1 MLTGTWLAVTT
12 INNVI
17 KRNKTMD
24 AVIFKKLVSKMPL
37 GKKLPDAHYLHQD
50 SFSEIDKQL
59 SSFIFAVSTAL
70 KVPHDQ
76 WNVVKLNKNEFK
88 LSLLS
93 YPTFFI
99 DAYPAL
105 TQSVT
110 VDLSKLEHRV
120 TQYVASDNPPI
131 LHRKETML
139 PKTHWAYDDC
149 VMITQEGENAGLY
162 DNSRMIGFK
171 QSWENIIAK
180 HGYELV
186 DGRLFRSSAVT
197 ATISDDNKSDIDRHK
212 TALVRHELSSPMKH
226 LAKQGYLN
234 GDYSIFDYGCGR
246 GDDLRELQAHGL
258 EALGWDP
265 NFLPEADKEPSDVVN
280 IGFVI
285 NVIED
290 ATERSE
296 ALLGA
301 WHLTK
306 KLLVVSAMLAND
318 SFISQFTPY
327 KDGII
332 TSRNTF
338 QKYYAQAELK
348 GYIERTLDE
357 NAIAVAPGIYYIFR
371 DKIEEQRF
379 LAKRHQRHHQWH
391 QITTPTP
398 TSEEQARLLFTQHQT
413 LLSAFWDRC
422 LELGRLPVDD
432 EFAESTNIS
441 MHFGNAKKA
450 FKLLIQVQGKAAE
463 LEFEQAIA
471 LRREDL
477 LVYFALS
484 QFEQHKGYSRLPDEQ
499 KRDIKIFFDTYK
511 VAINEAKVLLFAI
524 ADTQLIEQACID
536 AHDNKLPASKLNS
549 GHSLEFHKKYLSY
562 LPALLRVYVGAAVQ
576 LYGEL
581 DEIDLVKIHIT
592 SGKVSFMGYD
602 NFDTSPLPTLRERI
616 KVKMWQLDVDF
627 FDYVEVD
634 KRPVLM
640 DKHCYLQV
648 KDPCYRKQLIFEQ
661 KLQSMLI
668 KETDEL
674 ANLSLQYIE
683 SILKKLNKIIVNL
696 TIKSGKV
703 Q

>member
-1 MLTGTWLAVTT
+1 MNATQ
-12 INNVI
+12 
-17 KRNKTMD
+17 
-24 AVIFKKLVSKMPL
+24 FQELVSKMPI
-37 GKKLPDAHYLHQD
+37 GKKLPDANYLHKAG
-50 SFSEIDKQL
+50 FCEIAPEL
-59 SSFIFAVSTAL
+59 ALFIHAVANAL
-70 KVPHDQ
+70 KINENEWHI
-76 WNVVKLNKNEFK
+76 VKLNKNEFK
-88 LSLLS
+88 LSLLC
-93 YPTFFI
+93 YPTFF
-99 DAYPAL
+99 DESYPAL

-110 VDLSKLEHRV
+110 VDLTKLSHRV
-120 TQYVASDNPPI
+120 TQYQASDNPPI
-131 LHRKETML
+131 LHRKEMMI
-139 PKTHWAYDDC
+139 PSSHEAYEMFKA
-149 VMITQEGENAGLY
+149 VTQEGENAGLY

-171 QSWENIIAK
+171 QSWEKIIAT

-186 DGRLFRSSAVT
+186 DGRLFRASALT
-197 ATISDDNKSDIDRHK
+197 YDQGMGDNIDRHK

-234 GDYSIFDYGCGR
+234 GDYCVFDYGCGR

-258 EALGWDP
+258 DALGWDP
-265 NFLPEADKEPSDVVN
+265 NFLPDADKVVSDLVN

-290 ATERSE
+290 TIERTE
-296 ALLGA
+296 AIIGA
-301 WHLTK
+301 WHLTS

-318 SFISQFTPY
+318 AFINQFTPY
-327 KDGII
+327 KDGVI

-357 NAIAVAPGIYYIFR
+357 NAIAVAPGIYYVFR

-379 LAKRHQRHHQWH
+379 LANRHKRHHQWQ
-391 QITTPTP
+391 QITTPMP
-398 TSEEQARLLFTQHQT
+398 TSEEQARLLFTQHQA
-413 LLSAFWDRC
+413 LLNDFWDRC
-422 LELGRLPVDD
+422 LVLGRLPVDE
-432 EFAESTNIS
+432 EFTDSANIK

-450 FKLLIQVQGKAAE
+450 FKLLIQVQGESAE
-463 LEFEQAIA
+463 QEFKQAIA

-484 QFEQHKGYSRLPDEQ
+484 QFEQYKGYSRLPDEQ

-511 VAINEAKVLLFAI
+511 VAISEAKILLFSI
-524 ADTQLIEQACID
+524 SDTQLIEQACID
-536 AHDNKLPASKLNS
+536 AHKNKLPASKLNT
-549 GHSLEFHKKYLSY
+549 GHSLEFHKKFLSY

-627 FDYVEVD
+627 FDYVDVHN
-634 KRPVLM
+634 RPVLPYKSEYIDDSFVDYKAQISF
-640 DKHCYLQV
+640 DKRMKKEGL
-648 KDPCYRKQLIFEQ
+648 FENGDA
-661 KLQSMLI
+661 S
-668 KETDEL
+668 TSL
-674 ANLSLQYIE
+674 ATLTSALNEKHLS
-683 SILKKLNKIIVNL
+683 
-696 TIKSGKV
+696 IKSYRFYFI
-703 Q
+703 

>member
-1 MLTGTWLAVTT
+1 
-12 INNVI
+12 
-17 KRNKTMD
+17 MD
-24 AVIFKKLVSKMPL
+24 AVLFKKLVTTMSL

-50 SFSEIDKQL
+50 GFAEIDKQL
-59 SSFIFAVSTAL
+59 SGFIIAVSNAL
-70 KVPHDQ
+70 KISIDDWQVI
-76 WNVVKLNKNEFK
+76 KLSKNEFK

-93 YPTFFI
+93 YPTFFSE
-99 DAYPAL
+99 AYPAL

-110 VDLSKLEHRV
+110 VDLSKLEHRI
-120 TQYVASDNPPI
+120 TQYLSSDNPPI

-139 PKTHWAYDDC
+139 PSSHPCYQEFVA
-149 VMITQEGENAGLY
+149 ITQEGENAGLY
-162 DNSRMIGFK
+162 TKSRMIGFK
-171 QSWENIIAK
+171 QSWGKIIQQ

-186 DGRLFRSSAVT
+186 DGRLFRSSSFT
-197 ATISDDNKSDIDRHK
+197 SENNDDSNIDRHK
-212 TALVRHELSSPMKH
+212 TALVRHDLSSPMKH
-226 LAKQGYLN
+226 LAKQSYLN
-234 GDYSIFDYGCGR
+234 GDYSVFDYGCGR

-265 NFLPEADKEPSDVVN
+265 NFCPDSDKVESDIVN

-290 ATERSE
+290 AIERTEAIR
-296 ALLGA
+296 GA
-301 WHLTK
+301 WHLSR

-318 SFISQFTPY
+318 SFISQFTAY
-327 KDGII
+327 KDGVI

-413 LLSAFWDRC
+413 LLTAFWDRC
-422 LELGRLPVDD
+422 LELGRIPVDD
-432 EFAESTNIS
+432 EFAESANIK
-441 MHFGNAKKA
+441 MHFGNAKRA
-450 FKLLIQVQGKAAE
+450 FKLLIQVQGGSAE

-511 VAINEAKVLLFAI
+511 VAISEAKVLLFAI

-536 AHDNKLPASKLNS
+536 AHDKKLPASKLNN

-640 DKHCYLQV
+640 DKHCYV
-648 KDPCYRKQLIFEQ
+648 TK
-661 KLQSMLI
+661 
-668 KETDEL
+668 
-674 ANLSLQYIE
+674 
-683 SILKKLNKIIVNL
+683 
-696 TIKSGKV
+696 
-703 Q
+703 

>member
-1 MLTGTWLAVTT
+1 MNASLF
-12 INNVI
+12 
-17 KRNKTMD
+17 KT
-24 AVIFKKLVSKMPL
+24 LVANMPI
-37 GKKLPDAHYLHQD
+37 GKKLPDAFYLHKCAL
-50 SFSEIDKQL
+50 SELEPSLEK
-59 SSFIFAVSTAL
+59 FIFAVGNAL
-70 KVPHDQ
+70 KIPDEDWHI
-76 WNVVKLNKNEFK
+76 VKLSRNEFK

-93 YPTFFI
+93 YPSFF
-99 DAYPAL
+99 DESYPAL

-110 VDLSKLEHRV
+110 VNLAKLEHRV
-120 TQYVASDNPPI
+120 TQYESSDNPPI
-131 LHRKETML
+131 LHRKETL
-139 PKTHWAYDDC
+139 ISKKHPAHDDF
-149 VMITQEGENAGLY
+149 VQLTQEGENAGLY
-162 DNSRMIGFK
+162 ANSRMIGFK
-171 QSWENIIAK
+171 QSWENIIQT

-186 DGRLFRSSAVT
+186 DGRLFRASSFSGIQDSNT
-197 ATISDDNKSDIDRHK
+197 QETDKKNSIDRHK

-234 GDYSIFDYGCGR
+234 GDYSVFDYGCGR

-265 NFLPEADKEPSDVVN
+265 NFCPEADKLESDIVN

-290 ATERSE
+290 AVERSE
-296 ALLGA
+296 AIRGA
-301 WHLTK
+301 WQLSN

-318 SFISQFTPY
+318 SFISQFTAF
-327 KDGII
+327 KDGVI

-357 NAIAVAPGIYYIFR
+357 NAIAIAPGIYYIFR

-398 TSEEQARLLFTQHQT
+398 TSEVQARLLFTQHQT

-422 LELGRLPVDD
+422 LELGRIPVDE
-432 EFAESTNIS
+432 EFAESSNIK

-450 FKLLIQVQGKAAE
+450 FKLLIQVQGDAAE
-463 LEFEQAIA
+463 QEFNQAID

-484 QFEQHKGYSRLPDEQ
+484 QFEQHKGYSHLPDEQ

-511 VAINEAKVLLFAI
+511 VAISEAKILLFSI
-524 ADTQLIEQACID
+524 SDTQLIEQACID
-536 AHDNKLPASKLNS
+536 AHRNKLPASKLNS
-549 GHSLEFHKKYLSY
+549 GHSLEFHKKFLSY

-581 DEIDLVKIHIT
+581 DAIDLVKIHIT

-602 NFDTSPLPTLRERI
+602 NFDTNPLPTLRERI

-634 KRPVLM
+634 NRPVLILKSQFLDASFSDYKSQCLF
-640 DKHCYLQV
+640 DKN
-648 KDPCYRKQLIFEQ
+648 
-661 KLQSMLI
+661 LI
-668 KETDEL
+668 K
-674 ANLSLQYIE
+674 
-683 SILKKLNKIIVNL
+683 KKLITPPYSDISISTLMHELNTQQL
-696 TIKSGKV
+696 TIQGYHFSKIRNKN
-703 Q
+703 

>member
-1 MLTGTWLAVTT
+1 MNASLF
-12 INNVI
+12 NS
-17 KRNKTMD
+17 
-24 AVIFKKLVSKMPL
+24 LVANLPL
-37 GKKLPDAHYLHQD
+37 GKKLPDAFYLHKSALTELD
-50 SFSEIDKQL
+50 PSLEK
-59 SSFIFAVSTAL
+59 FIFAVGNAL
-70 KVPHDQ
+70 KIPEDDWH
-76 WNVVKLNKNEFK
+76 VVKLSRNEFK

-93 YPTFFI
+93 YPSFF
-99 DAYPAL
+99 DESYPAL

-110 VDLSKLEHRV
+110 VNLTKLEHRV
-120 TQYVASDNPPI
+120 SRYESSDNPPI
-131 LHRKETML
+131 LHRKETL
-139 PKTHWAYDDC
+139 IPYTHPAFDDF
-149 VMITQEGENAGLY
+149 VQLTQEGENAGLY
-162 DNSRMIGFK
+162 ANSRMIGFK

-180 HGYELV
+180 HGFELV
-186 DGRLFRSSAVT
+186 DGRLFRASSFT
-197 ATISDDNKSDIDRHK
+197 DTQGSDKTNSIDRHK

-226 LAKQGYLN
+226 LAKQGYLL

-265 NFLPEADKEPSDVVN
+265 NFCPEADKIESDIVN

-290 ATERSE
+290 AVERSE
-296 ALLGA
+296 AIRGA
-301 WHLTK
+301 WQLAN

-318 SFISQFTPY
+318 SFISQFTAY
-327 KDGII
+327 KDGVI

-357 NAIAVAPGIYYIFR
+357 NAIAVSPGIYYIFR

-398 TSEEQARLLFTQHQT
+398 ASEAQARLLFTQHQT
-413 LLSAFWDRC
+413 LLSAYWDRC
-422 LELGRLPVDD
+422 LALGRIPVDE
-432 EFAESTNIS
+432 EFAQSNDIKL
-441 MHFGNAKKA
+441 HFGNAKKA
-450 FKLLIQVQGKAAE
+450 LKLLIQVQGEEAE
-463 LEFEQAIA
+463 KEFEQAIA

-511 VAINEAKVLLFAI
+511 VAINEAKILLFSI
-524 ADTQLIEQACID
+524 SDTKLIEQACID
-536 AHDNKLPASKLNS
+536 AHDNKLPASKLNT
-549 GHSLEFHKKYLSY
+549 GHSLEFHKKFLSY

-634 KRPVLM
+634 KRPALILKSQFLDASFPDYKSQCLF
-640 DKHCYLQV
+640 DKN
-648 KDPCYRKQLIFEQ
+648 LIKK
-661 KLQSMLI
+661 KLITPPYSDITLSMLMI
-668 KETDEL
+668 Q
-674 ANLSLQYIE
+674 LSSQQL
-683 SILKKLNKIIVNL
+683 SIRGYRFSKNK
-696 TIKSGKV
+696 T
-703 Q
+703 

>member
-1 MLTGTWLAVTT
+1 
-12 INNVI
+12 
-17 KRNKTMD
+17 MD
-24 AVIFKKLVSKMPL
+24 AVLFKKLVTTMPL

-50 SFSEIDKQL
+50 GLTEIDKQL
-59 SSFIFAVSTAL
+59 SGFIIAVSNAL
-70 KVPHDQ
+70 KIPLDDWQVI
-76 WNVVKLNKNEFK
+76 KLSKAEFK

-93 YPTFFI
+93 YPTFFTE
-99 DAYPAL
+99 AYPAL

-110 VDLSKLEHRV
+110 VDLSKLEHRI
-120 TQYVASDNPPI
+120 TQYLSSDNPPI

-139 PKTHWAYDDC
+139 PNTHASYDEFEA
-149 VMITQEGENAGLY
+149 ITQEGENAGLY
-162 DNSRMIGFK
+162 TKSRMIGFK
-171 QSWENIIAK
+171 QSWEKIIQQ

-186 DGRLFRSSAVT
+186 DGRLFRSSSFA
-197 ATISDDNKSDIDRHK
+197 SENDDSCNIDRHK
-212 TALVRHELSSPMKH
+212 TALVRHDLSSPMKH
-226 LAKQGYLN
+226 LAKQNYLN
-234 GDYSIFDYGCGR
+234 GDYSVFDYGCGR

-265 NFLPEADKEPSDVVN
+265 NFCPDADKVESDIVN

-290 ATERSE
+290 AIERTEAMR
-296 ALLGA
+296 GA
-301 WHLTK
+301 WHLSR

-327 KDGII
+327 KDGVI

-398 TSEEQARLLFTQHQT
+398 TTEEQARLLFTQHQT
-413 LLSAFWDRC
+413 LLTAFWDRC

-432 EFAESTNIS
+432 EFAESANIS

-450 FKLLIQVQGKAAE
+450 FKLLIQVQGESAE

-511 VAINEAKVLLFAI
+511 IAINEAKVLLFAI
-524 ADTQLIEQACID
+524 ADTQLIEKACTD
-536 AHDNKLPASKLNS
+536 AHDNKLLASKLNN

-602 NFDTSPLPTLRERI
+602 NFDTNPLPTLRERI

-634 KRPVLM
+634 KRPVLL
-640 DKHCYLQV
+640 DKHCYLADN
-648 KDPCYRKQLIFEQ
+648 DPCYQKQLIFEQ
-661 KLQSMLI
+661 KLQNMLI

-683 SILKKLNKIIVNL
+683 FILKNL
-696 TIKSGKV
+696 TR
-703 Q
+703 

>member
-1 MLTGTWLAVTT
+1 MNATQ
-12 INNVI
+12 
-17 KRNKTMD
+17 
-24 AVIFKKLVSKMPL
+24 FQELVSKMPI
-37 GKKLPDAHYLHQD
+37 GKKLPDANYLHKTG
-50 SFSEIDKQL
+50 FCEIAPEL
-59 SSFIFAVSTAL
+59 ARFIHAVANAL
-70 KVPHDQ
+70 KIDENDWH
-76 WNVVKLNKNEFK
+76 VVKLSKNEFK

-93 YPTFFI
+93 YPSFF
-99 DAYPAL
+99 DESYPAL

-110 VDLSKLEHRV
+110 VDLTKLSHRV
-120 TQYVASDNPPI
+120 TQYQASDNPPI
-131 LHRKETML
+131 LHRKETMI
-139 PKTHWAYDDC
+139 PANHEAYEMFEA
-149 VMITQEGENAGLY
+149 VTQEGENAGLY

-171 QSWENIIAK
+171 QSWENIIAT

-186 DGRLFRSSAVT
+186 DGRLFRISALPNT
-197 ATISDDNKSDIDRHK
+197 RDSDDVIDRHK

-258 EALGWDP
+258 DALGWDP
-265 NFLPEADKEPSDVVN
+265 NFLPDADKVVSELVN

-290 ATERSE
+290 TTERTE
-296 ALLGA
+296 AIIGA
-301 WHLTK
+301 WHLTS

-318 SFISQFTPY
+318 AFINQFTPY
-327 KDGII
+327 KDGVI

-357 NAIAVAPGIYYIFR
+357 NAIAVAPGIYYVFR

-379 LAKRHQRHHQWH
+379 LANRHKRHHQWQ
-391 QITTPTP
+391 QITTPMP

-413 LLSAFWDRC
+413 LLTAFWDRC
-422 LELGRLPVDD
+422 LVLGRLPVDE
-432 EFAESTNIS
+432 EFTDSANIK
-441 MHFGNAKKA
+441 MHFGNVKKA
-450 FKLLIQVQGKAAE
+450 FKLLIQVQGESAE
-463 LEFEQAIA
+463 QEFKQAIA

-477 LVYFALS
+477 LVYFAQC
-484 QFEQHKGYSRLPDEQ
+484 QFEQHKGYSNLPDEQ

-511 VAINEAKVLLFAI
+511 VAISEAKILLFSI
-524 ADTQLIEQACID
+524 SDTQLIERACID
-536 AHDNKLPASKLNS
+536 AHKNKLPASKLNQ
-549 GHSLEFHKKYLSY
+549 GHSLEFHKKFLNY

-602 NFDTSPLPTLRERI
+602 NFETSPLPTLRERI

-627 FDYVEVD
+627 FDYVDVHN
-634 KRPVLM
+634 RPVLPYKSEYIDESFVDYKAQVSF
-640 DKHCYLQV
+640 DKRMKKEGLFESMYNTKNLLSISEYL
-648 KDPCYRKQLIFEQ
+648 C
-661 KLQSMLI
+661 
-668 KETDEL
+668 
-674 ANLSLQYIE
+674 A
-683 SILKKLNKIIVNL
+683 KKLKAKGYKL
-696 TIKSGKV
+696 FSIK
-703 Q
+703 

>member
-1 MLTGTWLAVTT
+1 
-12 INNVI
+12 
-17 KRNKTMD
+17 MD
-24 AVIFKKLVSKMPL
+24 ATLFKKLVTKMPI
-37 GKKLPDAHYLHQD
+37 GKKLPDAHYLHRD
-50 SFSEIDKQL
+50 GFTEIDKQL
-59 SSFIFAVSTAL
+59 SGFIVAVSKAL
-70 KVPHDQ
+70 KVSVDDWH
-76 WNVVKLNKNEFK
+76 VVKLSKKEFK

-93 YPTFFI
+93 YPTFFVEP
-99 DAYPAL
+99 YPAL

-120 TQYVASDNPPI
+120 TQYLASDNPPI

-139 PKTHWAYDDC
+139 PSTHSAYDDC
-149 VMITQEGENAGLY
+149 VMITQEGESAGLY
-162 DNSRMIGFK
+162 NNSRMIGFK
-171 QSWENIIAK
+171 QSWENIIAR

-186 DGRLFRSSAVT
+186 DGRLFRSSAV
-197 ATISDDNKSDIDRHK
+197 AIKVNDDNKSDIDRHK
-212 TALVRHELSSPMKH
+212 TALVRHELSSPMKQ

-265 NFLPEADKEPSDVVN
+265 NFCPDSDKVESDIVN

-290 ATERSE
+290 TIERTEAIR
-296 ALLGA
+296 GA
-301 WHLTK
+301 WHLAN

-318 SFISQFTPY
+318 SYISQFTPY

-348 GYIERTLDE
+348 GYIERILDE
-357 NAIAVAPGIYYIFR
+357 NAIAVAPGIYYVFR

-398 TSEEQARLLFTQHQT
+398 TSAEQARLLFTQHQA

-422 LELGRLPVDD
+422 LELGRLPAEE
-432 EFAESTNIS
+432 EFAQANDIKL
-441 MHFGNAKKA
+441 HFGNAKKA

-484 QFEQHKGYSRLPDEQ
+484 QFEQHKGYSKLPDEQ

-511 VAINEAKVLLFAI
+511 VAIGEAKVLLFSI
-524 ADTQLIEQACID
+524 SDTQLIEQACID
-536 AHDNKLPASKLNS
+536 AHQNKLPASKLNQ
-549 GHSLEFHKKYLSY
+549 GHSLEFHKQYLSY

-640 DKHCYLQV
+640 DKHCYIEEQH
-648 KDPCYRKQLIFEQ
+648 PYYQQQLKFEQ
-661 KLQSMLI
+661 KLKEILI
-668 KETDEL
+668 NETDEL
-674 ANLSLQYIE
+674 ANLFLQNIE
-683 SILKKLNKIIVNL
+683 AILKQSNQIIVNFS
-696 TIKSGKV
+696 IKSDTV
-703 Q
+703 QKS